1 MAKRMAEQM
10 ELFEPV
16 ERGFDEGG
24 LMEEGGMV
32 DEESGNEVP
41 PGSLR
46 EEVRDDIPAQL
57 SEGEF
62 VFPADVV
69 RYIGLEN
76 LMRMRQEAKQGLA
89 QMEAMGQMGNGDE
102 AVMPDDLPFD
112 MYDLDIDDE
121 EEYNS
126 ETRNYQ
132 VGGYVPPS
140 VPQQPYNQPT
150 QVDPRTGT
158 YTLPGTG
165 IAGYQ
170 VPSGTP
176 TGYTP
181 YGGAQPYFQPV
192 QFTGPQFQ
200 TALQTTNLPTFA
212 ETVGSKPGQYD
223 ELRTY
228 VNDAGQTLQIPFKD
242 GRPIYPIPEGYRPI
256 GDQPAP
262 EEEEQVTVA
271 PTLGETT
278 VRDDGGRDR
287 DGPAPGGSRDV
298 TGIGYN
304 KSGLI
309 DSLSKTISKYGTGFG
324 VLAEAVSGISPISIA
339 SQIMGKPVD
348 TKVSSNTSA
357 AFGGVLDAFR
367 GMQGT
372 PADLARQ
379 AIAQNKGV
387 NQGFRQ
393 YENTTSLSNME
404 KVDQAVIAGYAEVVM
419 PDIMKSF
426 VNADGSAKSSS
437 QTNSELRDALSDLG
451 LSKSDIDAIANAGGN
466 YNQNQKLSR
475 ALGNIAVKDIQSTTN
490 KDLIDKVSKAVVAA
504 SEEAKAAEEAGNVAR
519 DAGLVGVDLRSDA
532 GQKAVDAAKAA
543 ADAAFAKEQKA
554 FEDAMK
560 AAGKPDVSG
569 ATPAPSSKDEGG
581 SGGQGGMSGEGDVGE
596 GTGTDCL
603 TEKMKVKL
611 NGVVDFVTNIKVGD
625 MIDGSVVKE
634 VLHKHMR
641 SGYFLINN
649 ELEIT
654 NDHPVLAN
662 GAWTKPEEL
671 YIGDYI
677 NDVKVE
683 SIKYID
689 RMTPTVSIV
698 IDGDSFDVYTEG
710 NTYTVHGRYR
720 EVRQQAA

>member
-1 MAKRMAEQM
+1 MKK
-10 ELFEPV
+10 
-16 ERGFDEGG
+16 
-24 LMEEGGMV
+24 
-32 DEESGNEVP
+32 
-41 PGSLR
+41 SLKDQT
-46 EEVRDDIPAQL
+46 VRAFQ
-57 SEGEF
+57 
-62 VFPADVV
+62 
-69 RYIGLEN
+69 
-76 LMRMRQEAKQGLA
+76 
-89 QMEAMGQMGNGDE
+89 
-102 AVMPDDLPFD
+102 
-112 MYDLDIDDE
+112 
-121 EEYNS
+121 
-126 ETRNYQ
+126 T
-132 VGGYVPPS
+132 GGYNPPA
-140 VPQQPYNQPT
+140 VPQPTQPYSQPT

-192 QFTGPQFQ
+192 QFTGAQYQ

-228 VNDAGQTLQIPFKD
+228 INDAGQTLQIPFKD

-262 EEEEQVTVA
+262 EEEQ
-271 PTLGETT
+271 TT
-278 VRDDGGRDR
+278 VTPTVGQTQVIDDGGGDR
-287 DGPAPGGSRDV
+287 DTGFVGTGYKGLSTTKVSGGLSEAATKAKADLGITGYAGHSIGSMLAFVGTALGVPGAIGLAGKESMGFIGATAPTQGMTGTISQSEIRAIANVSPIAARVAGYSMTPEIAQNVMDAQANYGVTLNGIVGYQTGNISPNYGTAVKNGMTINSGYGGNQPEYASVTDMINTVQKGIEAGWRGGYIDKATYDNLSQNAKNNYDNFDNTHKGFDIVKEDPKALAAYQKGNMPQDNQITGTPTSRDV
-298 TGIGYN
+298 
-304 KSGLI
+304 
-309 DSLSKTISKYGTGFG
+309 
-324 VLAEAVSGISPISIA
+324 
-339 SQIMGKPVD
+339 
-348 TKVSSNTSA
+348 
-357 AFGGVLDAFR
+357 
-367 GMQGT
+367 
-372 PADLARQ
+372 
-379 AIAQNKGV
+379 
-387 NQGFRQ
+387 
-393 YENTTSLSNME
+393 
-404 KVDQAVIAGYAEVVM
+404 
-419 PDIMKSF
+419 DI
-426 VNADGSAKSSS
+426 AKSM
-437 QTNSELRDALSDLG
+437 A
-451 LSKSDIDAIANAGGN
+451 
-466 YNQNQKLSR
+466 
-475 ALGNIAVKDIQSTTN
+475 
-490 KDLIDKVSKAVVAA
+490 DK
-504 SEEAKAAEEAGNVAR
+504 
-519 DAGLVGVDLRSDA
+519 
-532 GQKAVDAAKAA
+532 
-543 ADAAFAKEQKA
+543 AFAEEQKA

-560 AAGKPDVSG
+560 AAGKPDVSD
-569 ATPAPSSKDEGG
+569 ATPAPSSRDEGG
-581 SGGQGGMSGEGDVGE
+581 SGGRGGSEAGDPSGGAGEGS
-596 GTGTDCL
+596 GTDCL

-611 NGVVDFVTNIKVGD
+611 NGAIDFVTNIKVGD

-641 SGYFLINN
+641 SGYFVINN